1 VCSLV
6 GAPLNGGQAATL
18 ILTGVA
24 AAGACTLGAVQLARR
39 NAALSALYAS
49 AILNVVLLLLLAS
62 TRRELT
68 STRHL
73 LDDFK
78 ASEFRSY
85 PGVPWNVDHAIER
98 KVQHPPSPPMP
109 PFPPPARVQDV
120 PAHKRC
126 RSPGQCLDAP
136 QDVAGCE
143 RHLEC
148 ALSPAARHLVY
159 AAYHSAHTHTVPP
172 ELGPQLELLVPIKKQ
187 IMPPAAAEQYRLD
200 YTPAPWP
207 ARINL
212 DNLDW
217 AAIPNGEKFRR
228 CGQRA
233 KRGEQHGDHMYCKYY
248 TREYLDWAGQMPGSE
263 PFGDPPNHIF
273 DRPDV
278 RLVLDLGAST
288 GVLARHLYA
297 KYGDR
302 IVTVSAT
309 LITAGEVGGAPP
321 PFLQTIA
328 ARGFPTVALDLFS
341 YFPFGES
348 TFDVIHSSWAYTAG
362 YSHLALLEMYR
373 VVRPGGFLVL
383 TVWDKAAGTRGSL
396 RVEKVAHT
404 LGWRVI
410 DKREMLSGPG
420 MWRPGGNATWP
431 YVNVRLALQ
440 VPAYKYV

>member
-1 VCSLV
+1 MSLWW
-6 GAPLNGGQAATL
+6 GAT
-18 ILTGVA
+18 
-24 AAGACTLGAVQLARR
+24 
-39 NAALSALYAS
+39 LSAL
-49 AILNVVLLLLLAS
+49 LNVVLVLILAS
-62 TRRELT
+62 ARREL
-68 STRHL
+68 SVARHL
-73 LDDFK
+73 LDEIR
-78 ASEFRSY
+78 ASEFRHY
-85 PGVPWNVDHAIER
+85 PGVRWNVDHAIER
-98 KVQHPPSPPMP
+98 KKVQDPPTPPMP
-109 PFPPPARVQDV
+109 PFPPPTPVQHV

-126 RSPGQCLDAP
+126 STPKQCLDAP
-136 QDVAGCE
+136 QDVAGCQ

-159 AAYHSAHTHTVPP
+159 AAYDSGHTHTVPAS
-172 ELGPQLELLVPIKKQ
+172 LGPQLELLVPIMKQ
-187 IMPPAAAEQYRLD
+187 ITPPAAAEQYRLD

-228 CGQRA
+228 CGQEKA
-233 KRGEQHGDHMYCKYY
+233 KPGDHMYCKYY
-248 TREYLDWAGQMPGSE
+248 TRKYLDWAGGKPGSE
-263 PFGDPPNHIF
+263 PFDDPPDHIF

-288 GVLARHLYA
+288 GALARELYA

-309 LITAGEVGGAPP
+309 LIAAGEVGGTPP

-348 TFDVIHSSWAYTAG
+348 TFDVIYSSWAYTAG

-383 TVWDKAAGTRGSL
+383 NVWDKVAGASGAL
-396 RVEKVAHT
+396 RVEKMASA

-410 DKREMLSGPG
+410 TKREA
-420 MWRPGGNATWP
+420 RGGNATWP
-431 YVNVRLALQ
+431 YNNVQLALQ
-440 VPAYKYV
+440 VPAYKYVT